1 MPNIFKRFLVF
12 VVLASLG
19 LQSLVIYVPQGINDL
34 TKIWTFELSE
44 ETDNSEIKKEKSKN
58 EKEKVAKDWFHSS
71 NSFQFVLNCALLTH
85 NRFFCNYLSPA
96 PSLLNP
102 PPEMLS

>member
-12 VVLASLG
+12 LVLASLG

-34 TKIWTFELSE
+34 TKIWTFELIE

-58 EKEKVAKDWFHSS
+58 EKEKVEYDWFHSS
-71 NSFQFVLNCALLTH
+71 NSFQFVLNCALRIH
-85 NRFFCNYLSPA
+85 KRFFCNYLSHT

>member
-1 MPNIFKRFLVF
+1 M
-12 VVLASLG
+12 
-19 LQSLVIYVPQGINDL
+19 

-58 EKEKVAKDWFHSS
+58 EKEKVEYDWFHSS
-71 NSFQFVLNCALLTH
+71 NSFQFVLNCALRIH
-85 NRFFCNYLSPA
+85 KRFFCNYLSHT

>member
-12 VVLASLG
+12 LVLASLG
-19 LQSLVIYVPQGINDL
+19 LQSLVIYLPHVINDV

-58 EKEKVAKDWFHSS
+58 EKEKVEYDWFHSS
-71 NSFQFVLNCALLTH
+71 NSFQFVLNCALRIH
-85 NRFFCNYLSPA
+85 KRFFCNYLSHT

>member
-12 VVLASLG
+12 LVLASLG
-19 LQSLVIYVPQGINDL
+19 LQSLVIYLPHVINDV

-58 EKEKVAKDWFHSS
+58 EKEKVEYDWFHSS
-71 NSFQFVLNCALLTH
+71 NSFQFVLNCALRIH
-85 NRFFCNYLSPA
+85 KRFFCTKRQTCMS
-96 PSLLNP
+96 
-102 PPEMLS
+102 